1 MAPQGGVP
9 RLVLLVSGKRKSGKD
24 FVAEALRSRCL
35 WGGGEPG
42 GARAGLG
49 VASAGAPEQVTGAP
63 EQVTGAGAAAGLR
76 GACRAGVH
84 QTPGPLR
91 QAPGSGTRQ

>member
-1 MAPQGGVP
+1 MAPRGGVP

-35 WGGGEPG
+35 RGGGEPG

-49 VASAGAPEQVTGAP
+49 VASAGVP
-63 EQVTGAGAAAGLR
+63 EQVTGAGAAARLR

-91 QAPGSGTRQ
+91 QAPGWGTRQ